1 MNITLTGASGF
12 LGRRL
17 MARLLAD
24 GHHLHVAGRTV
35 PGGLPSGVAF
45 SPWPSAGSPFPPDAI
60 EAASAIVHLAGEPV
74 AQRWNEEA
82 KKRIRSSRV
91 DSTGQIVNAIEASGR
106 RPEVLVCASASGF
119 YGDRGDELLTENSRP
134 GDGFLA
140 GICVEWENAGEAA
153 TRLGVRVVS
162 IRTGI
167 VLGTGGGA
175 LQKMLPPFR
184 LGAGGRLGS
193 GKQWMPWV
201 HLDDIVELFYFAL
214 SNRAVSGP
222 LNGAAPEPVRNQDFT
237 QELAL
242 ALHRPAIFPVP
253 KIALSILY
261 GEMAGLLTASTRVI
275 PEAAEAAGFRFRY
288 SSLRHALESIL
299 A

>member
-24 GHHLHVAGRTV
+24 GHRLHLAGRTV
-35 PGGLPSGVAF
+35 PDGLPSGVAF
-45 SPWPSAGSPFPPDAI
+45 SSWPTAGGPFPLDAVK
-60 EAASAIVHLAGEPV
+60 EASAVVHLAGEPV
-74 AQRWNEEA
+74 AQRWNEEV

-91 DSTGQIVNAIEASGR
+91 DGTRQIVNAIETSGR

-119 YGDRGDELLTENSRP
+119 YGDRGEEVLTESSRP

-140 GICVEWENAGEAA
+140 DLCIEWERTGEAA
-153 TRLGVRVVS
+153 TRLGVRVASV
-162 IRTGI
+162 RTGI

-222 LNGAAPEPVRNQDFT
+222 LNGAAPEPVRNEDFT
-237 QELAL
+237 RELAQ

-261 GEMAGLLTASTRVI
+261 GEMAGVLTASTRII